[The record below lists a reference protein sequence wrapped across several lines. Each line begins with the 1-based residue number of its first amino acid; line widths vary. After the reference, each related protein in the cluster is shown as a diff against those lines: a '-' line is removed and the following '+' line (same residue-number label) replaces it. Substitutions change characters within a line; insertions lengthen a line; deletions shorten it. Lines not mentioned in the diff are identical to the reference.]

1 MRSQSGAFMAGSQN
15 RGAIGKYQLVAS
27 LAQGGMSKVYLA
39 LVAGPAHVNK
49 LMVLKVLA
57 SEMLHGPEGGLDLF
71 WDEARL
77 AARLVHPNIVHTY
90 EVGEAEGNYFLAME
104 HLDGQ
109 TLRVVQSR
117 SHEEPLPCGEELRI
131 LSEVARGLHYAH
143 NLEDF
148 HGAPLN
154 VVHRDVSPQNVFVT
168 YDGQVKLIDFG
179 IAKTRDAEHE
189 TRVGLIKGK
198 LNYIAPEQLRAEQ
211 LDRRADVF
219 SLGVMLWETVAGR
232 RFAGG
237 AHVTEV
243 AKIQARLKGEEPNIR
258 SVRPD
263 VPEALAIIIDRA
275 IHLDRVQRWQ
285 DAAAFADALDA
296 HLESTQQRPG
306 ARTLAAWMQQHFAQ
320 DRAAM
325 HRLIEERVQLIL
337 ESPAAGEGGV
347 PAFPLHEG
355 TSSGSWTGR
364 ERSGIKGRSDQG
376 VLEQADAVRASA
388 GQSLRLSAIG
398 AATVLA
404 VGAMVTLLM
413 SADAAAPSSPVV
425 PIGTPA
431 ALAASST
438 IGPVQPA
445 QAGSSSAEAP
455 AQVNIRISALPLG
468 AQVSIDGAPVSL
480 PFSGDFV
487 KSSALHRIEAT
498 AKRYKPSARLV
509 SFAQDQI
516 VEFQLAPVVEAS
528 EGRAAERPR
537 ATADMQGAAPAPAAG
552 QQPRPAPS
560 DDLAKAQGMAPI
572 ADMGTAKSGV
582 DAVLQGAEDGTGN
595 PVNKPV
601 EALIPSKELPGNR
614 FPAYPN
620 SAQRHSLAGTVVV
633 AFDVLPD
640 GTVAKPE
647 IIEGPKEFHE
657 TVLKTVLTW
666 RFQPATLG
674 GKPVSHRRTK
684 TIKFDLDD
692 A

>member
-1 MRSQSGAFMAGSQN
+1 MA
-15 RGAIGKYQLVAS
+15 
-27 LAQGGMSKVYLA
+27 KVYLA
-39 LVAGPAHVNK
+39 LVAGPADVNK
-49 LMVLKVLA
+49 LMVLKVLG
-57 SEMLHGPEGGLDLF
+57 SEMLHGPEGGLELF

-90 EVGEAEGNYFLAME
+90 EVGEADGNYFLAME
-104 HLDGQ
+104 YLDGQ
-109 TLRVVQSR
+109 TLRVLQSR
-117 SHEEPLPCGEELRI
+117 SAQEPLPCIEELRI

-154 VVHRDVSPQNVFVT
+154 VIHRDVSPQNVFVT

-198 LNYIAPEQLRAEQ
+198 LNYIAPEQLRGER

-219 SLGVMLWETVAGR
+219 ALGVMLWEAVAGR

-243 AKIQARLKGEEPNIR
+243 AKIHARIKGEEPNIR
-258 SVRPD
+258 SVQPD

-275 IHLDRVQRWQ
+275 IQLERVQRWQ

-296 HLESTQQRPG
+296 YIESTGQRPG
-306 ARTLAAWMQQHFAQ
+306 ARSLAAWMQQRFAQ

-325 HRLIEERVQLIL
+325 HRVIDERVQLIL
-337 ESPAAGEGGV
+337 QSPSAAESGV

-355 TSSGSWTGR
+355 TNSGSWTGR
-364 ERSGIKGRSDQG
+364 ERSGIKGRSAQG
-376 VLEQADAVRASA
+376 VPQRADAVPSWA
-388 GQSLRLSAIG
+388 GQSVRLAAIG
-398 AATVLA
+398 AAIVLA
-404 VGAMVTLLM
+404 VGAIATLLIP
-413 SADAAAPSSPVV
+413 ADAAAPSNPVAA
-425 PIGTPA
+425 IEMPA
-431 ALAASST
+431 ALSAPSHTTGTA
-438 IGPVQPA
+438 QPA
-445 QAGSSSAEAP
+445 QAGSLSAAAP
-455 AQVNIRISALPLG
+455 AQVNIRVTALPLD

-516 VEFQLAPVVEAS
+516 IEFELAPVEAN
-528 EGRAAERPR
+528 EGRAAARPR
-537 ATADMQGAAPAPAAG
+537 ANADVHMAAAPAPG
-552 QQPRPAPS
+552 PEPRPVPGEESAN
-560 DDLAKAQGMAPI
+560 AQGIVPV
-572 ADMGTAKSGV
+572 ADTGTANSGV
-582 DAVLQGAEDGTGN
+582 DAALADIEGGTRN
-595 PVNKPV
+595 APVSKPV
-601 EALIPSKELPGNR
+601 ETLIPSKDLPGNR
-614 FPAYPN
+614 FPAYPK
-620 SAQRHSLAGTVVV
+620 SAHRHGLAGTVVV

-640 GTVAKPE
+640 GTVANPK
-647 IIEGPKEFHE
+647 IVEGPQEFHE

-674 GKPVSHRRTK
+674 GKPVGHRRTK
-684 TIKFDLDD
+684 TIKFNLEE